1 VIYGTFLLL
10 FWLVRKFVRLF
21 GLIVILIAGVEI
33 ASTGT
38 EVDRRGSFSFS
49 SVLNFL
55 LRLRLGFLLVA
66 G

>member
-1 VIYGTFLLL
+1 MLKLMWLL
-10 FWLVRKFVRLF
+10 
-21 GLIVILIAGVEI
+21 GLIVILIVGVEI

-38 EVDRRGSFSFS
+38 EVDRRGSFPFS